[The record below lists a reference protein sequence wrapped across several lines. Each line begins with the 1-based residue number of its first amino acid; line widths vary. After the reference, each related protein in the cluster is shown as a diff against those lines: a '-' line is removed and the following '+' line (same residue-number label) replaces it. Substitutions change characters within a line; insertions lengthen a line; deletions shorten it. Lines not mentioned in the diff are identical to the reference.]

1 MKLMFVKAYADQC
14 STPKKSDKT
23 QQKPS
28 TKSITKTPK
37 EEQQEADAESP
48 FGLVMFHFM

>member
-1 MKLMFVKAYADQC
+1 MKLMFVKACADQY

-23 QQKPS
+23 PKQPS
-28 TKSITKTPK
+28 TKSVAKPQKDT
-37 EEQQEADAESP
+37 QQESDDESP